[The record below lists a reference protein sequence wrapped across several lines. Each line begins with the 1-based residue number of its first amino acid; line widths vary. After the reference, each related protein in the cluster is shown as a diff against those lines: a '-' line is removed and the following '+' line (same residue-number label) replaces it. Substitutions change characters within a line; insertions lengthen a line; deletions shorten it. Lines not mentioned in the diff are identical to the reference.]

1 MRIRTTAQAVTAQVR
16 TIAPALRIK
25 NQAAAQATQVQA
37 TQAQATQAQVTQVQA
52 TQVQATQALVT
63 AVQAAQA
70 LVRFQEAMLQTMH

>member
-52 TQVQATQALVT
+52 TQALVT